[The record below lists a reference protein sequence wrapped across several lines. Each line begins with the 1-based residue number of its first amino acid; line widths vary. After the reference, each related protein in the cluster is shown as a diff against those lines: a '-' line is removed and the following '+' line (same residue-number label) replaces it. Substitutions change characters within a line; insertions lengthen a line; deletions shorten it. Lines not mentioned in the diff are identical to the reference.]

1 MGLGSGRASGLG
13 LRGPSPGIGVT
24 TRRSEGGRSPPGAG
38 YDRAPPR
45 RLLCASTGLIYSATT
60 AARRA
65 PARGRPRAPSLTVR
79 GHSRRCRG
87 GSRPR
92 SDRTC
97 LCSRP
102 SLVSAT
108 ETGKLRQR
116 VHRGFHAMA
125 HAAGTGRAGRRAVET
140 VQGRRSQAPAA
151 RRPAGH
157 ARGPL
162 EPVRPGPEPGAE
174 QTQELVVTAN
184 LSGTKEAARSD
195 MFLCGVYL
203 RCTYDSHVHTHAFF
217 SHRF

>member
-13 LRGPSPGIGVT
+13 LQGPFPGIGVT

-45 RLLCASTGLIYSATT
+45 RLLCASTGLIYSAATT
-60 AARRA
+60 ARRA
-65 PARGRPRAPSLTVR
+65 RARGRPRAPSLTVR
-79 GHSRRCRG
+79 SHGRWRRG

-108 ETGKLRQR
+108 ETDKLRQR

-140 VQGRRSQAPAA
+140 VQGRRSRAPAA

-157 ARGPL
+157 A
-162 EPVRPGPEPGAE
+162 
-174 QTQELVVTAN
+174 
-184 LSGTKEAARSD
+184 
-195 MFLCGVYL
+195 
-203 RCTYDSHVHTHAFF
+203 
-217 SHRF
+217 

>member
-13 LRGPSPGIGVT
+13 LRGPFPGIGVT

-45 RLLCASTGLIYSATT
+45 RLLCASTGLIYSAATT

-79 GHSRRCRG
+79 GHGRRCRG

-108 ETGKLRQR
+108 ETGKLRQEC
-116 VHRGFHAMA
+116 
-125 HAAGTGRAGRRAVET
+125 TGVFTPWRTPQAPGAQGAGRWRRCRGG
-140 VQGRRSQAPAA
+140 GREHRLHGDLRVTHEGRWSPCAPA
-151 RRPAGH
+151 PS
-157 ARGPL
+157 RGPS
-162 EPVRPGPEPGAE
+162 RPRSSWSQ
-174 QTQELVVTAN
+174 QT
-184 LSGTKEAARSD
+184 
-195 MFLCGVYL
+195 
-203 RCTYDSHVHTHAFF
+203 
-217 SHRF
+217 